1 MASSG
6 NGHANGHGDGLPR
19 TSPRWGPDDLARR
32 PVLDEASSVSGRRF
46 VIVGLLATLAI
57 WGAVYLAFLY
67 WRARYRTLAEFGAS
81 QVAPLV
87 DRLADRVPSGV
98 DPDAWKQAVADTH
111 GMLLA
116 LTGAGVLDR
125 PQMEGLRGDV
135 SARVARATTPEA
147 ARAELT
153 ALWDD
158 IEAKAGPVIAP
169 DVTPPPPGSRHASRH
184 PRPPR
189 PGLLRAGPAPKR

>member
-1 MASSG
+1 MTSGG
-6 NGHANGHGDGLPR
+6 NGHTNGHGDGLPR
-19 TSPRWGPDDLARR
+19 TSPRFGPDDLVRR

-46 VIVGLLATLAI
+46 VIVGLISTLLI

-67 WRARYRTLAEFGAS
+67 WRARYRTLAEFGAT

-87 DRLADRVPSGV
+87 DRLAESAPPGV
-98 DPDAWKQAVADTH
+98 DPDAWKKAVADTH

-125 PQMEGLRGDV
+125 AQMEALRGDV
-135 SARVARATTPEA
+135 AARVARATTPEA
-147 ARAELT
+147 ARVELIG
-153 ALWDD
+153 LWDQ
-158 IEAKAGPVIAP
+158 IEHDAGPVIAP
-169 DVTPPPPGSRHASRH
+169 DTAPPPPGSRHAARH

-189 PGLLRAGPAPKR
+189 PDLLKRPATKG